1 MYDKNMIKNLMA
13 PYEEMYAPVFENPV
27 FIPQKHTK
35 QSYRAQQRAD
45 KKRRAIKAKSSKRK
59 F

>member
-1 MYDKNMIKNLMA
+1 MMYPLFPTIA
-13 PYEEMYAPVFENPV
+13 QNPE

-35 QSYRAQQRAD
+35 QSYRAQQRAA